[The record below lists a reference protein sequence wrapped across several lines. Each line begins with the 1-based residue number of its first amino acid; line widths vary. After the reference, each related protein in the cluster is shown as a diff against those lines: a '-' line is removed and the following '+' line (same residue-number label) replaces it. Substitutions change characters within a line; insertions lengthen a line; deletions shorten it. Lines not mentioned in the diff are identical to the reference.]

1 MFVTKLSS
9 ICQSG
14 SARGS
19 RPESIASR
27 SSSTRSQAF
36 RTRAAAFAFTTG
48 VVLAVTSVA
57 HAQSTSGAGQ
67 SSGLAPLRR
76 GVSDQQVPLP
86 GGSDAIRQRRPLDR
100 YLQNLGDEILRRAG
114 ASDAR

>member
-1 MFVTKLSS
+1 MFVTKPSS
-9 ICQSG
+9 ICQGG
-14 SARGS
+14 SARGT
-19 RPESIASR
+19 RTESIASR
-27 SSSTRSQAF
+27 SCSTRSQAL
-36 RTRAAAFAFTTG
+36 RTRTAAFAFTAG
-48 VVLAVTSVA
+48 VVLAVTSVG

-76 GVSDQQVPLP
+76 AVSDQQVPLA
-86 GGSDAIRQRRPLDR
+86 GGSDAIRQSRPLDR